1 MRAMGMAMRQPSTNS
16 TTADVLAS
24 HTSLC
29 ICIFKEGLQ
38 ISMHTCNSPRR
49 AGKAR
54 YKSETR

>member
-1 MRAMGMAMRQPSTNS
+1 MRAMGMVMHQPSTNS
-16 TTADVLAS
+16 TATAVLAS

-38 ISMHTCNSPRR
+38 ISMHTCSPRR

-54 YKSETR
+54 CKSESR